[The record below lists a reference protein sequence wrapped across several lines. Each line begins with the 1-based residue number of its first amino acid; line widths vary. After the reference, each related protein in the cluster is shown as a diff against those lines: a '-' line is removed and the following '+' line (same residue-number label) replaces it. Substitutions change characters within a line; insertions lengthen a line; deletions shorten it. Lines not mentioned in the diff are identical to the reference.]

1 MQLLSLLRLVLTTF
15 QIITH
20 IRQNAR
26 SISTLPPRLQRIAR
40 DSYATSLRGVF
51 FFAAVSTLLAYI
63 SRLPVRSILV
73 FCSLYLGLT
82 SLLQIPE
89 KDLDSRP
96 RSNSTATALPPTP
109 RPQPQQPSTLAI
121 EDEQAN
127 ESDDSDDDDS
137 DSTTPTPT
145 PNSEATEYAFPNPNS
160 ADLNGSTSTSH
171 PTTPT
176 SPTRIRS
183 STITRRPTRRL
194 SMFESTDGVLDLES
208 RRIGGSARSFET
220 GSWSGPRSVSGSS

>member
-1 MQLLSLLRLVLTTF
+1 MKLTNF
-15 QIITH
+15 
-20 IRQNAR
+20 
-26 SISTLPPRLQRIAR
+26 
-40 DSYATSLRGVF
+40 
-51 FFAAVSTLLAYI
+51 
-63 SRLPVRSILV
+63 
-73 FCSLYLGLT
+73 
-82 SLLQIPE
+82 LQIPE

-96 RSNSTATALPPTP
+96 RSNSAATAPPP
-109 RPQPQQPSTLAI
+109 APQLQQPSTLAV

-127 ESDDSDDDDS
+127 DSDDSDEDDS
-137 DSTTPTPT
+137 DSTTPTAT
-145 PNSEATEYAFPNPNS
+145 PNSEATEHQVAFPNPDS
-160 ADLNGSTSTSH
+160 TDLNGSSGTSLSH

-220 GSWSGPRSVSGSS
+220 ASWSGPGSVSGSS